1 MLDGPEGNRRSE
13 FMDFGPPV
21 ALELA
26 DVAPPFQTV
35 AYVARVTQRLDLVLA
50 VRSDKWYAYESRV
63 MKFAS
68 SILHQLR
75 DEASFE
81 ELLPER

>member
-1 MLDGPEGNRRSE
+1 MDGPEGNRRSE
-13 FMDFGPPV
+13 LMDFSPPI

-35 AYVARVTQRLDLVLA
+35 AYVARVTHRLDLVIA
-50 VRSDKWYAYESRV
+50 IRSDKRYAHESRATTFV
-63 MKFAS
+63 N

-81 ELLPER
+81 ELLPKR